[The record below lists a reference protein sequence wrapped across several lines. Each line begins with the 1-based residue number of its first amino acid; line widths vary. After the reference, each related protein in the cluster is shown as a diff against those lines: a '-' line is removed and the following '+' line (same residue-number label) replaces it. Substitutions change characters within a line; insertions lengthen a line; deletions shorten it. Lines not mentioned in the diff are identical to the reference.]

1 MNGSPKATHFFIEI
15 FMFGYL
21 NQYSYILVSFF
32 VLTGAFF
39 FVYRAFS
46 LKAALLSILIL
57 LFAVV
62 LFRSFLTTSS
72 DELSTIEDWNLIQ
85 NSGNPVVLYLYS
97 DL

>member
-15 FMFGYL
+15 YMFGYL

-39 FVYRAFS
+39 FVYRTFS
-46 LKAALLSILIL
+46 LKAALISALIL
-57 LFAVV
+57 LVA
-62 LFRSFLTTSS
+62 LALLRSPLTTSS
-72 DELSTIEDWNLIQ
+72 DELSTIGDWNLIQ

>member
-1 MNGSPKATHFFIEI
+1 MGRPRRPIFFIEI
-15 FMFGYL
+15 YMFGYL

-46 LKAALLSILIL
+46 LKAALFSILIL
-57 LFAVV
+57 LLAVV